1 MRPSCRNAWGP
12 FASRELTAGQTG
24 AVKNSMQADNLRIPA
39 LILMV
44 LAWIILALTLT
55 SALSMGVWLIA
66 YSQLAE
72 SPIML
77 AIYGIAM
84 LVTQLLY
91 IPSVIAV
98 LVWVYMANNNLHHAG
113 LTGLNYSP
121 AWATFSFLIPVVNLI
136 VPARAL
142 RELANRSAGEP
153 EELADAEVD
162 VVMSWSGCWIGSF
175 VVGLF
180 LGYTAIVTLL
190 PGIWITTPFWATQG
204 LIVLANI
211 LTAASAY
218 FLIQV
223 VKLVT
228 SSQRDFTNMASTF
241 D

>member
-12 FASRELTAGQTG
+12 FASRELTAGQSG

-98 LVWVYMANNNLHHAG
+98 LVWVYMANNNLMQKWM
-113 LTGLNYSP
+113 L
-121 AWATFSFLIPVVNLI
+121 
-136 VPARAL
+136 
-142 RELANRSAGEP
+142 
-153 EELADAEVD
+153 
-162 VVMSWSGCWIGSF
+162 
-175 VVGLF
+175 
-180 LGYTAIVTLL
+180 
-190 PGIWITTPFWATQG
+190 
-204 LIVLANI
+204 
-211 LTAASAY
+211 
-218 FLIQV
+218 
-223 VKLVT
+223 
-228 SSQRDFTNMASTF
+228 
-241 D
+241 